1 MLTTQRHILGLYC
14 EIEVAYSFD
23 ADERGTFVELDEV
36 WILGYYP
43 EGCESSAVRRSDYV
57 SINAKA
63 DIRYLTDAEIDD
75 LKAECVDHAE
85 ARAAEA
91 GHYEDSADE

>member
-1 MLTTQRHILGLYC
+1 MLTTQRHLLGLYC

-63 DIRYLTDAEIDD
+63 DIRYLTDAELED
-75 LKAECVDHAE
+75 LKSDCRAHAK
-85 ARAAEA
+85 ARAMEA
-91 GHYEDSADE
+91 FDYE